1 MQSIKAIEESTVQ
14 FIRDKVLSVHVLDG
28 GHINETYLIETG
40 SERHI
45 LQRLDKNIELSKLE
59 HNYRLYSAVCERRGW
74 AYPAWLKNRGGSY
87 FYTDHN
93 GGAWRAYAY
102 INADIM
108 TPPLSTETLHAC
120 GRGLAEMHA
129 ILRELPKRPMA
140 VYPHLHDLKHYYD
153 NYVRLL
159 SGGDLR
165 GENRDPELET
175 LIDDRI
181 NEMLTVQPRRSS
193 AIHGDPKLKNI
204 LFRDG
209 VVIGFLD
216 MDTVMPG
223 SLTEDVADCIRS
235 SCVADGRFSASAAKH
250 LLEGYQSAAPQ
261 ETVDDIICELP
272 KVFNKINFELGLRY
286 YSDAISKDK
295 KFRNSD
301 PKALLEKARTRLE
314 TIWDECI

>member
-1 MQSIKAIEESTVQ
+1 MQSIKAIAESTVQ

-28 GHINETYLIETG
+28 GHINETYLVNTDAP
-40 SERHI
+40 HAYI
-45 LQRLDKNIELSKLE
+45 L
-59 HNYRLYSAVCERRGW
+59 VCERRGW

-261 ETVDDIICELP
+261 EAV
-272 KVFNKINFELGLRY
+272 V
-286 YSDAISKDK
+286 
-295 KFRNSD
+295 
-301 PKALLEKARTRLE
+301 PKAYQDSHEIPWNAWKRSESSLGKSANE
-314 TIWDECI
+314 TGNIMG